1 MEKEIKMPKLRPEMK
16 EGVLC
21 AWLKEEG
28 DHVSVGEPVFE
39 IETDKVVNQ
48 VESTENGVIKKL
60 LFEDGDTVA
69 VDTAVA
75 IIEVE
80 KTRMAQGAL

>member
-16 EGVLC
+16 EVVLW

-28 DHVSVGEPVFE
+28 DHVSVGEPVFK

-75 IIEVE
+75 NIEVE
-80 KTRMAQGAL
+80 

>member
-28 DHVSVGEPVFE
+28 DRVSVGEPVFE

-60 LFEDGDTVA
+60 LFEEGNTVA

-80 KTRMAQGAL
+80 

>member
-28 DHVSVGEPVFE
+28 NRVSVGEPVFE

-80 KTRMAQGAL
+80 

>member
-28 DHVSVGEPVFE
+28 ERVSVGEPVFE

-80 KTRMAQGAL
+80 

>member
-1 MEKEIKMPKLRPEMK
+1 M
-16 EGVLC
+16 
-21 AWLKEEG
+21 
-28 DHVSVGEPVFE
+28 SVNPFFE

-80 KTRMAQGAL
+80 

>member
-28 DHVSVGEPVFE
+28 DRVSVGEPVFE
-39 IETDKVVNQ
+39 IETVVNQ

-80 KTRMAQGAL
+80 

>member
-28 DHVSVGEPVFE
+28 DRVSVGEPVFE

-69 VDTAVA
+69 VDTDVA

-80 KTRMAQGAL
+80 

>member
-1 MEKEIKMPKLRPEMK
+1 MEKEIKIPKLRPEMK

-28 DHVSVGEPVFE
+28 DRVSVGEPVFE

-80 KTRMAQGAL
+80 

>member
-21 AWLKEEG
+21 SWLKEEG
-28 DHVSVGEPVFE
+28 DRVSVGEPVFE

-80 KTRMAQGAL
+80 

>member
-16 EGVLC
+16 ERVLC

-28 DHVSVGEPVFE
+28 DRVSVGEPVFE

-80 KTRMAQGAL
+80 

>member
-28 DHVSVGEPVFE
+28 DRVSIGEPVFE

-80 KTRMAQGAL
+80 

>member
-28 DHVSVGEPVFE
+28 DRVSVGEPVFE

-75 IIEVE
+75 IVEVE
-80 KTRMAQGAL
+80 

>member
-21 AWLKEEG
+21 GWLKEEG

-80 KTRMAQGAL
+80 

>member
-21 AWLKEEG
+21 AWLKEE
-28 DHVSVGEPVFE
+28 DDRVSVGEPVFE

-80 KTRMAQGAL
+80 

>member
-28 DHVSVGEPVFE
+28 DRVSVGEPVFE

-48 VESTENGVIKKL
+48 DESTENGVIKKL

-80 KTRMAQGAL
+80 

>member
-1 MEKEIKMPKLRPEMK
+1 MEKEIKMPKLCPEMK

-28 DHVSVGEPVFE
+28 DRVSVGEPVFE

-80 KTRMAQGAL
+80 

>member
-1 MEKEIKMPKLRPEMK
+1 MEKEIKMPKLRPGNERG
-16 EGVLC
+16 GVLC
-21 AWLKEEG
+21 AGLKEEG
-28 DHVSVGEPVFE
+28 DRVSVGEPVFE

-80 KTRMAQGAL
+80 

>member
-1 MEKEIKMPKLRPEMK
+1 MPKLRPEMK

-28 DHVSVGEPVFE
+28 DRVSVGEPVFE

-80 KTRMAQGAL
+80 

>member
-21 AWLKEEG
+21 AWLIEEG
-28 DHVSVGEPVFE
+28 DRVSVGEPVFE

-80 KTRMAQGAL
+80 

>member
-28 DHVSVGEPVFE
+28 DRVSVGEPVFE

-75 IIEVE
+75 IIEGE
-80 KTRMAQGAL
+80 

>member
-28 DHVSVGEPVFE
+28 DRVSVGEPVVE

-80 KTRMAQGAL
+80 

>member
-16 EGVLC
+16 ECVLC

-28 DHVSVGEPVFE
+28 DRVSVGEPVFE

-48 VESTENGVIKKL
+48 DESTENGVIKKL

-80 KTRMAQGAL
+80 

>member
-28 DHVSVGEPVFE
+28 DRVSVGEAVFE

-80 KTRMAQGAL
+80 

>member
-1 MEKEIKMPKLRPEMK
+1 MKKEIKMPKLRPEMK

-28 DHVSVGEPVFE
+28 DRVSVGEPVFE

-80 KTRMAQGAL
+80 

>member
-28 DHVSVGEPVFE
+28 DCVSVGEPVFE

-80 KTRMAQGAL
+80 

>member
-28 DHVSVGEPVFE
+28 DRVSVGEPVFE
-39 IETDKVVNQ
+39 IEADKVVNQ

-80 KTRMAQGAL
+80 

>member
-28 DHVSVGEPVFE
+28 DRVSVGEPVFE

-75 IIEVE
+75 IIEV
-80 KTRMAQGAL
+80 K

>member
-1 MEKEIKMPKLRPEMK
+1 MEKEIRMPKLRLEMK

-28 DHVSVGEPVFE
+28 DSVSVGEPIFE

-80 KTRMAQGAL
+80 